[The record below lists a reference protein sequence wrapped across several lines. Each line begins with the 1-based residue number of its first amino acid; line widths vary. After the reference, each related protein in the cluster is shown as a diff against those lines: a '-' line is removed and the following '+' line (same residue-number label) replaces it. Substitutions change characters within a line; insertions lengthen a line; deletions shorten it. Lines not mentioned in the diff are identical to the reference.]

1 MSNIL
6 REAVVKREQFNPQ
19 NVNHIKSLECFVKTG
34 TWGDVKFHAELPYIE
49 VPMTVMMKYIQ
60 HSLGVRSE
68 TAIQRSTSSITKT
81 NLVN

>member
-6 REAVVKREQFNPQ
+6 REAIVKREEFNPQ

-60 HSLGVRSE
+60 HSLGISAQTAVSRPTRS
-68 TAIQRSTSSITKT
+68 ATKP